1 MITQYTELAAGCGQ
15 RSVRERGVEPEHFHR
30 AKKLAS
36 QPFSWFQPLLHCLIA
51 LPALSSTFLT
61 LDIAMVDP
69 SVQQSRPEVL
79 RRIEVVEDR
88 FEKRIRSLEARMEER
103 SNSLEGRL
111 NLLGR
116 KLLSVDTRVDNS
128 LDRGVQRSNERIDM
142 SDEVVNGFEPWTFKK
157 KNCNETDKRI
167 VYIEDK
173 WQNLAQR
180 CYRKF
185 QKLEA
190 DLAELKTSCT

>member
-30 AKKLAS
+30 AKKLAF
-36 QPFSWFQPLLHCLIA
+36 QPFSWFQPLPRCLIA

-69 SVQQSRPEVL
+69 SVQQSHSEVL
-79 RRIEVVEDR
+79 RRIEVVEDI
-88 FEKRIRSLEARMEER
+88 FEKRIRSLEARIEER
-103 SNSLEGRL
+103 FKSLEGRL

-116 KLLSVDTRVDNS
+116 RLFSMDICVDNS

-142 SDEVVNGFEPWTFKK
+142 SDEGVNDIESWTCKK
-157 KNCNETDKRI
+157 
-167 VYIEDK
+167 
-173 WQNLAQR
+173 
-180 CYRKF
+180 
-185 QKLEA
+185 
-190 DLAELKTSCT
+190 